1 MFPAEGVAFFKNYS
15 DKKRVNEGSCF
26 RHCRKNQGCDL
37 VIRMHL
43 ESEKPVRFSLE
54 PAIDLII
61 SNGGEAPKKPE
72 QASFSDKGYPF
83 FRQTRG
89 HYQ

>member
-1 MFPAEGVAFFKNYS
+1 
-15 DKKRVNEGSCF
+15 
-26 RHCRKNQGCDL
+26 
-37 VIRMHL
+37 MHL

-72 QASFSDKGYPF
+72 QASFFDKEYSF
-83 FRQTRG
+83 FQQRRG
-89 HYQ
+89 NYQ